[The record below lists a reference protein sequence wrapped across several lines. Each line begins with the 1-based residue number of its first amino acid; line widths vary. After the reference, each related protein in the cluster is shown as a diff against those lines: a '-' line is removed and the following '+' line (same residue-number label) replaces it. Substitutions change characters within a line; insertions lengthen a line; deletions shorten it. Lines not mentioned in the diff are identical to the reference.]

1 MGARNS
7 APDNDNV
14 LDDNV
19 LEDNVLALPL
29 EMSAE
34 ADEVP
39 GTETGEGG
47 VHMVNPTHAGASGIA
62 PEAGRKPLD
71 SSPAKWKPPG
81 TSPTRTTAH
90 HQRRVQAAASPP
102 SMAQDGPRGQGSGPS
117 SHLDPGFMMDT
128 PDGLRMPVSE
138 LVVGAALPLDSH
150 GYSGE
155 RDELGQRNGDGV
167 QIFPDNRR
175 YSGQFEANRFHGAAI
190 MEWPDGHRYT
200 GQYEDNQKSG
210 DGFFLWPDGRFYDGQ
225 WQANQRHG
233 HGQYIAA
240 ETYVGDYH
248 EGFRHGDGVLS
259 WPDGK
264 RYAGQFYRGAL
275 HGGAVMS
282 WPDGRQYLGQYV
294 DNQKQGEG
302 LFYWP
307 DGRLYEGQWRKGCRH
322 GASRFVDN
330 TGEDSIGQW
339 HKDRLV
345 SSESAATPG
354 VRDPFCEPP
363 ATLLTR
369 KKPGKF
375 KPRLEGVAEQPADLG
390 AGAFSPE
397 GKLELAS
404 SRSFAKGQR
413 ERGKDLSALDVLIQV
428 DDEEP
433 EEPSIVKP
441 DGVVTVNGVDLKFY
455 ELYEL
460 RNMGN
465 EELRAHANR
474 LHGSFGHV
482 SSPVPQHD
490 NGLLGWVYEIQSRHL
505 RPLLD
510 AAVFEVDDPQYG
522 KEKKERSTTR
532 KGTDHAA
539 ELRRPQK
546 SEDLDRL
553 RDAESKDGDDDR
565 YGFEEAAESY
575 PVMRK
580 SLGESYPVDE
590 DNPNIDD
597 DVVVSA
603 PNTYGEPKAPR
614 AAPSNNRRRERP
626 SRLIEESV
634 SKQVK

>member
-1 MGARNS
+1 MGAAKS
-7 APDNDNV
+7 VPDSDNV

-29 EMSAE
+29 SIEMSAE

-47 VHMVNPTHAGASGIA
+47 THMVNPTHAGASGIA
-62 PEAGRKPLD
+62 REAGQKPLD
-71 SSPAKWKPPG
+71 SSPAQWKPPG
-81 TSPTRTTAH
+81 TSPTRSRA
-90 HQRRVQAAASPP
+90 QDAASPP
-102 SMAQDGPRGQGSGPS
+102 SFRDSLGPEVGRNPLGSGPS
-117 SHLDPGFMMDT
+117 SHLDPGFMRDT
-128 PDGLRMPVSE
+128 PEGLKMPLSE

-155 RDELGQRNGDGV
+155 RDELGQRDGDGV

-175 YSGQFEANRFHGAAI
+175 YSGQFEKNRFHGAAI

-200 GQYEDNQKSG
+200 GQYVENQKSG

-240 ETYVGDYH
+240 ESYVGEYH

-275 HGGAVMS
+275 HGSAVMT
-282 WPDGRQYLGQYV
+282 WKDGRQYLGQYV

-330 TGEDSIGQW
+330 SGEESVGQW

-345 SSESAATPG
+345 SSTAADDPG

-363 ATLLTR
+363 AKLLTR

-375 KPRLEGVAEQPADLG
+375 RPQLQRVAEQPADLG
-390 AGAFSPE
+390 AGAFSPQ
-397 GKLELAS
+397 GKLELAA
-404 SRSFAKGQR
+404 SRTAGRVRTQ
-413 ERGKDLSALDVLIQV
+413 DLSAMDIMIQV
-428 DDEEP
+428 DEEP
-433 EEPSIVKP
+433 DLAIVKP

-460 RNMGN
+460 RNMAT

-510 AAVFEVDDPQYG
+510 ASVFEVDDPEYG
-522 KEKKERSTTR
+522 KEGKPKDR
-532 KGTDHAA
+532 KVKDEEA
-539 ELRRPQK
+539 ELRKPK
-546 SEDLDRL
+546 PIPEDVSVGES
-553 RDAESKDGDDDR
+553 RDSDDGR
-565 YGFEEAAESY
+565 YVFHEEVESY
-575 PVMRK
+575 PAPRK
-580 SLGESYPVDE
+580 SYGESYSVVEEEE
-590 DNPNIDD
+590 DNPNMEADM
-597 DVVVSA
+597 VVASGT
-603 PNTYGEPKAPR
+603 TYGQVQAPR
-614 AAPSNNRRRERP
+614 GAPSSNRRRERP
-626 SRLIEESV
+626 SRLMEESDGRG
-634 SKQVK
+634 VK